1 MEKSESEELLPED
14 VELKTTDDDNQPQT
28 AASLISSFTS
38 IAYKRQEDLVRRL
51 SQTPI
56 HAVSLRR
63 SKYKVIRRITRELKW
78 PIVKDKDASFVWL
91 DKWDIP
97 ELSNLRNYKVGHF
110 PGMGEVGSKCSLGR
124 TLTRIRNE
132 FPNDFDFFPLSFVL
146 PTDREKLLEY
156 DEAYRSQMKRAMKK
170 KVCVNNAEGHPMAN
184 PGGFPALA
192 PPLGCWAAPGA
203 HPQPQAGY
211 GDRLVYIVKPDAGSR
226 GQGIYLALSLD
237 DIEEF
242 VGDNEDGNNSDE
254 NDEGGKPGNRRR
266 LKQASNWRPASG
278 ASAGSIATD
287 EEDDAADA
295 APKPL
300 VMVQAYLPRPLL
312 MDSRKFD
319 LRIYVLVTSV
329 FPTLRLFV
337 YRQGLVRFAT
347 VTYAAPNESN
357 ISSRRMFLTN
367 YAVNKPGER
376 PRSPKTG
383 IDDIPD
389 GVARSSAPPPP
400 PPSRFDAN
408 PGGGADDNGDDSEE
422 GEDGEGNV
430 GLASA
435 TRRAPL
441 PTREKAIDL
450 VRARIGCKWTLTSLF
465 ESLEAQ
471 GIDTERLWER
481 IKDVITKTILAVR
494 PTLAQKYKAA
504 RPHLK
509 FEPAPV
515 IDKPKRKT
523 IPRPFFA
530 SRPSVN
536 PSREDPDPV
545 SSASIAPASFGS
557 LNTENASSITAAAA
571 AAIAAATAS
580 LAAPA
585 PVPLASLVSSSGIF
599 GVSISGIRSERLAS
613 ESLKKKNEGAQSKV
627 APATGAALFGLGLI
641 GTPVTLVNTRP
652 LPPARAPISRKAGV
666 QRAVP
671 TLDAVSVTAMS
682 KPSLSASSIPLSQRS
697 SSAEPRTSSGTID
710 VRSVVVDS
718 DSVSVAASTSASS
731 TTASYVSE
739 STTTVVQSRLVENTA
754 ERGINPPKRRSASA
768 AAPEEKVKEAD
779 VAAASVAWGAGSGVS
794 AKGANEMTL
803 EDDDGEQG
811 FRCFE
816 LMGLDIILDMS
827 HCVCEH
833 SLEHQNLQSKDPS
846 KWNKS
851 NKAGFPRCQPRPV
864 LLEINQSCSMHSDSD
879 LDRVVKGDVVT
890 DAFNLSAP
898 DEQWLLQQFAEAIK
912 VGGGLAA
919 VSASA
924 GSADLDV
931 AGEGSTPES
940 AGDAASAAILAKNA
954 AVASVLSA
962 PPVGPSPNLMKN
974 IITAETIL
982 SDPKQ
987 GSLVTLKS
995 NTGTVIDD
1003 RNCMNDFPKA
1013 HKTAVDMAK
1022 SAIEESAA
1030 LLHAF
1035 RRGFPPIV
1043 QDKKSKSTSRSSAS
1057 VSTEV
1062 ENIPNASSTTDVVVS
1077 IQAQRIESPVP
1088 WTPLSMGSLY
1098 TSGEGLI
1105 QAWQQEIWF
1114 GQPWHLRDRENSSSS
1129 NLVSALRESGQS
1141 PGFSNVV
1148 RTVMALKK
1156 KVSSDA
1162 VDPTT
1167 TTAPASILT
1176 GRQSKDL
1183 PPAWSLGTVPQL
1195 SPRAQ
1200 LVLLLR
1206 RSYEHQHIGGFERLS
1221 PPMAP
1226 QLAER
1231 YRRIIEYIPPSMRET
1246 FAFAKRRMEA
1256 LALRAAAE
1264 AKKQAP
1270 ITTLKSK

>member
-1 MEKSESEELLPED
+1 MTDESGE
-14 VELKTTDDDNQPQT
+14 VETSDLQQQPQT
-28 AASLISSFTS
+28 DVLSSFTS
-38 IAYKRQEDLVRRL
+38 ISHKRQEDLLRRL
-51 SQTPI
+51 SQTPM

-124 TLTRIRNE
+124 TLSRIRNE
-132 FPNDFDFFPLSFVL
+132 FPHDYDFFPLSFVL
-146 PTDREKLLEY
+146 PTEREKLAEY
-156 DEAYRSQMKRAMKK
+156 DEAYRSQMKRALKK
-170 KVCVNNAEGHPMAN
+170 KLCVNSAEGHHMAN

-192 PPLGCWAAPGA
+192 PPPGCWAAPGA

-226 GQGIYLALSLD
+226 GQGIYLALSLE

-242 VGDNEDGNNSDE
+242 GGDNNDGNSDE
-254 NDEGGKPGNRRR
+254 NEDEEKSGPRHRS
-266 LKQASNWRPASG
+266 KQAPNWRPSSG
-278 ASAGSIATD
+278 ASGGSITTD
-287 EEDDAADA
+287 EEDDAAYPA
-295 APKPL
+295 QKPL

-383 IDDIPD
+383 IDDVPD
-389 GVARSSAPPPP
+389 GMIRSSAPPP
-400 PPSRFDAN
+400 RFDSN

-441 PTREKAIDL
+441 PTREKAIEL
-450 VRARIGCKWTLTSLF
+450 VRARLGCKWTLTSLF

-494 PTLAQKYKAA
+494 PTLAHKYKAA

-523 IPRPFFA
+523 IPRPFFS

-536 PSREDPDPV
+536 VNPPRDDSEKVSTPV
-545 SSASIAPASFGS
+545 PLTS
-557 LNTENASSITAAAA
+557 LNSLNMDNASAITAAAA
-571 AAIAAATAS
+571 AAIASATAS
-580 LAAPA
+580 LAPPA
-585 PVPLASLVSSSGIF
+585 PVPLASLVSSTGIF
-599 GVSISGIRSERLAS
+599 GGSISGIRSERLAS
-613 ESLKKKNEGAQSKV
+613 ESLKKKNEETHTKGV
-627 APATGAALFGLGLI
+627 PAMGAALFGLGLV
-641 GTPVTLVNTRP
+641 GTPVTLVNARP
-652 LPPARAPISRKAGV
+652 LPTAKAPISRKAGG
-666 QRAVP
+666 QRVAYSVN
-671 TLDAVSVTAMS
+671 AVSA
-682 KPSLSASSIPLSQRS
+682 SLTSNSALSVATIPLSQRS
-697 SSAEPRTSSGTID
+697 SSAEPRTSTSAND
-710 VRSVVVDS
+710 VGSVDS
-718 DSVSVAASTSASS
+718 DSISVAASTSASS
-731 TTASYVSE
+731 TTASHVSD
-739 STTTVVQSRLVENTA
+739 STTRIVQSRVVENATD
-754 ERGINPPKRRSASA
+754 RGLNSSKRRSASA
-768 AAPEEKVKEAD
+768 AAPEDKVKDAD

-833 SLEHQNLQSKDPS
+833 SVEHQNLQSKDPS
-846 KWNKS
+846 RWNKL
-851 NKAGFPRCQPRPV
+851 NKAGLPRCQPRPV

-924 GSADLDV
+924 GSSDLDV
-931 AGEGSTPES
+931 AGDCVSPQDSTVDISP
-940 AGDAASAAILAKNA
+940 ASIQAKNA
-954 AVASVLSA
+954 AVASVLTA
-962 PPVGPSPNLMKN
+962 PPVGPSPVLMKS
-974 IITAETIL
+974 ITTAETTL
-982 SDPKQ
+982 SDPNQ
-987 GSLVTLKS
+987 SALISLKS
-995 NTGTVIDD
+995 NTGTVIDN

-1013 HKTAVDMAK
+1013 HKMAVDMVKA
-1022 SAIEESAA
+1022 AIEESAA

-1035 RRGFPPIV
+1035 RRGYPPV
-1043 QDKKSKSTSRSSAS
+1043 VFDKNSTKSARSSTS

-1062 ENIPNASSTTDVVVS
+1062 DNTPIVSSSTEATLS
-1077 IQAQRIESPVP
+1077 IQAQRIEMPVP
-1088 WTPLSMGSLY
+1088 WTPSSMGSLY
-1098 TSGEGLI
+1098 TSVDALAK
-1105 QAWQQEIWF
+1105 AWQQEIWF
-1114 GQPWHLRDRENSSSS
+1114 GQPWHLRDKNSSVGS
-1129 NLVSALRESGQS
+1129 NFVSALKDIGPLSQA

-1156 KVSSDA
+1156 KVTTED
-1162 VDPTT
+1162 VDPSL
-1167 TTAPASILT
+1167 PNNKIIN
-1176 GRQSKDL
+1176 RQTKEP

-1221 PPMAP
+1221 PPMSP

-1256 LALRAAAE
+1256 LALRAATE
-1264 AKKQAP
+1264 AKRSALL
-1270 ITTLKSK
+1270 TMKSK

>member
-1 MEKSESEELLPED
+1 MSSV
-14 VELKTTDDDNQPQT
+14 VEVDEIQTQTNNDAITDDILST
-28 AASLISSFTS
+28 FRMTT
-38 IAYKRQEDLVRRL
+38 YKRQEDLLCRL
-51 SQTPI
+51 SQTPM

-63 SKYKVIRRITRELKW
+63 NKYKVIRRITKEMKW

-97 ELSNLRNYKVGHF
+97 ELSNLRNYKIGHF

-132 FPNDFDFFPLSFVL
+132 FPNDYDFFPLSFVL
-146 PTDREKLLEY
+146 PTDREKLIEY
-156 DEAYRSQMKRAMKK
+156 DETYRNQMKRAIKK
-170 KVCVNNAEGHPMAN
+170 KVCVNSAEGHPMAN
-184 PGGFPALA
+184 PGGYPPLA
-192 PPLGCWAAPGA
+192 PPSGCWAAPGS

-226 GQGIYLALSLD
+226 GQGIYLALSLE

-242 VGDNEDGNNSDE
+242 GADNDENGSDE
-254 NDEGGKPGNRRR
+254 NDDDKPGNRHRS
-266 LKQASNWRPASG
+266 KQTSNWRPSSG
-278 ASAGSIATD
+278 ASTGGTATD
-287 EEDDAADA
+287 DEDGTGESVS
-295 APKPL
+295 KPL

-312 MDSRKFD
+312 MDNRKFD

-347 VTYAAPNESN
+347 VTYAPPNESN

-383 IDDIPD
+383 IDDVPD
-389 GVARSSAPPPP
+389 GAVRSSAPPL
-400 PPSRFDAN
+400 RFDAN
-408 PGGGADDNGDDSEE
+408 PGGGADDNGDDSDE

-441 PTREKAIDL
+441 PTREKAIEL
-450 VRARIGCKWTLTSLF
+450 VRARLGCKWTLTSLF
-465 ESLEAQ
+465 ESLDEQ

-509 FEPAPV
+509 FEAAPV

-523 IPRPFFA
+523 VPRPFFA
-530 SRPSVN
+530 SRPTAAV
-536 PSREDPDPV
+536 PSRDEPEAIPTTEISGV
-545 SSASIAPASFGS
+545 SS
-557 LNTENASSITAAAA
+557 LNTASAVTAAAA

-580 LAAPA
+580 LAPPA
-585 PVPLASLVSSSGIF
+585 PVPLSNLVSSTGIF
-599 GVSISGIRSERLAS
+599 GVSISGIRTERLAS
-613 ESLKKKNEGAQSKV
+613 ESAKKKLEDSTKSKAV
-627 APATGAALFGLGLI
+627 PAPGAALFGLGLV
-641 GTPVTLVNTRP
+641 GTPVTLVTSRP
-652 LPPARAPISRKAGV
+652 LPPTKAPIARKVGM
-666 QRAVP
+666 QRAIP
-671 TLDAVSVTAMS
+671 TFDTVGVSMY
-682 KPSLSASSIPLSQRS
+682 KPSLTISTLPLSHRS
-697 SSAEPRTSSGTID
+697 SSAEPRSSVSLSSESEVQGTI
-710 VRSVVVDS
+710 DS

-731 TTASYVSE
+731 TSASQISE
-739 STTTVVQSRLVENTA
+739 PTSRMIQSRLLEKSMDTINNT
-754 ERGINPPKRRSASA
+754 KRRSASVTA
-768 AAPEEKVKEAD
+768 SEVKVKEAD

-833 SLEHQNLQSKDPS
+833 SLDHQNLQSKDPS
-846 KWNKS
+846 KWKKV
-851 NKAGFPRCQPRPV
+851 NKAGLQRCQPRPV

-898 DEQWLLQQFAEAIK
+898 DEQWLLQQFAEAVK
-912 VGGGLAA
+912 SGGGLAA

-924 GSADLDV
+924 GTADLD
-931 AGEGSTPES
+931 AGGDSNSIQEGNGEI
-940 AGDAASAAILAKNA
+940 AIAAANAKNA
-954 AVASVLSA
+954 AVSTILAA
-962 PPVGPSPNLMKN
+962 PPVGPSPALMESVLK
-974 IITAETIL
+974 AEAIL
-982 SDPKQ
+982 VDSTQ
-987 GSLVTLKS
+987 SALLTLKS
-995 NTGTVIDD
+995 NTGTVIDN

-1013 HKTAVDMAK
+1013 HKTAVDMSKA
-1022 SAIEESAA
+1022 AIEESAA

-1043 QDKKSKSTSRSSAS
+1043 LEKKSKSSK
-1057 VSTEV
+1057 
-1062 ENIPNASSTTDVVVS
+1062 IVS
-1077 IQAQRIESPVP
+1077 ISNPSDMMETAQDTSNKSDISSILSLQAQRIEALVP

-1098 TSGEGLI
+1098 TAGESLV

-1114 GQPWHLRDRENSSSS
+1114 GQPWHLRDREFIVGTN
-1129 NLVSALRESGQS
+1129 NLSISKENGPLGQL
-1141 PGFSNVV
+1141 PAFSNVV

-1156 KVSSDA
+1156 KEKSTVNNEIDSVSS
-1162 VDPTT
+1162 TT
-1167 TTAPASILT
+1167 SATLT
-1176 GRQSKDL
+1176 STLVGRQTKDL
-1183 PPAWSLGTVPQL
+1183 PPAWSLGTIPQL

-1206 RSYEHQHIGGFERLS
+1206 RTYEHQHMGGFERLS
-1221 PPMAP
+1221 PPIAP
-1226 QLAER
+1226 QLSER
-1231 YRRIIEYIPPSMRET
+1231 YRRIIEFIPPSMRET

-1256 LALRAAAE
+1256 LALRAATE
-1264 AKKQAP
+1264 AKRSALIKGN
-1270 ITTLKSK
+1270 SK